1 MSTIGI
7 NEAIPKILSEYKNI
21 AVVGVSTKPDRDS
34 HGVAKYM
41 LLKGYRMTPVNPMYP
56 EVLGETCYSSLLDI
70 PDKIEL
76 VDIFRKSD
84 QVVPIVE
91 QAIQIGAKAVWMQL
105 GIINEE
111 AAKLATDAGLEV
123 VMNRCWKIEYQNYL
137 NNF

>member
-7 NEAIPKILSEYKNI
+7 NDAIPQILSEYKNI

-34 HGVAKYM
+34 HSVAKYM
-41 LLKGYRMTPVNPMYP
+41 LMNGYNMIPVNPMYP
-56 EVLGETCYSSLLDI
+56 EVLGKTCYPSLLTL
-70 PDKIEL
+70 PEKIEL

-91 QAIQIGAKAVWMQL
+91 QAIQIGARAVWMQL
-105 GIINEE
+105 GVINEE
-111 AAKLATDAGLEV
+111 AAKLALDAGLKV
-123 VMNRCWKIEYQNYL
+123 VMNRCWKIEYQNYS